1 MRLGAASARR
11 RGNRPSRRIEI
22 NQLMRPSTINRSIQF
37 AENFEY
43 SGILISPLQ
52 VESEIEQFLELLL
65 CDPPHVVLEIG
76 TARGGTLFLLS
87 QVAHEKALLISIDLD
102 SGPTSFGGRPAYRR
116 RGRLYRS
123 LGRSRQQVSY
133 VAGDS
138 HRDETI
144 SRVHH
149 LLGGRE
155 VDLLFIDG
163 DHSFAGVAADFEMYS
178 PLVRRGGLVAFHD
191 IVPGTPEDVGGV
203 PEFWQQ
209 VHTDHAIE
217 FVEDWRQGGY
227 GIGVLRM

>member
-1 MRLGAASARR
+1 MRS
-11 RGNRPSRRIEI
+11 SSF
-22 NQLMRPSTINRSIQF
+22 ST
-37 AENFEY
+37 
-43 SGILISPLQ
+43 
-52 VESEIEQFLELLL
+52 LLL

-87 QVAHEKALLISIDLD
+87 QVAHEKALLISI
-102 SGPTSFGGRPAYRR
+102 GRTLIVARR
-116 RGRLYRS
+116 RLVDAPRTDAVGASYRS

-138 HRDETI
+138 HRDETVL